1 MPSQPPAP
9 VAGTDLVLEPDIDNY
24 VLFGNPVG
32 HSLSPAIHA
41 AFARQTGQR
50 LHYQA
55 VLVPPGGFAAAL
67 DRFQSL
73 GGRGANVTL
82 PFKGDAF
89 AAVTAPEPRAARC
102 GSVNT
107 LWFDGAGT
115 RHGDTT
121 DGIGLLADLARL
133 DFGLRDRRV
142 LVLGAGGAVGA
153 VLADLHAAAPAQLVV
168 ANRTLSRARDLLARL
183 GIGGT
188 ASCCDYPQ
196 LARRG
201 FDVIINGTSLGLD
214 GAVAPL
220 PDDLQVRG
228 ADCYDMIY
236 GAGARPFCDWARHH
250 GAARVSDGLGM
261 LVQQAAASFR
271 IWRGVEPDPR
281 PVLAALRRDT
291 PAP

>member
-1 MPSQPPAP
+1 MPSQPPHV
-9 VAGTDLVLEPDIDNY
+9 VASAGLVLDPGADNY
-24 VLFGNPVG
+24 VVFGNPVA

-41 AFARQTGQR
+41 AFARQSGAR
-50 LHYQA
+50 IHYQP

-89 AAVTAPEPRAARC
+89 AAVAAPAGRAARC

-107 LWFDGAGT
+107 LWFDDAGV

-121 DGIGLLADLARL
+121 DGTGLMTDLARL
-133 DFGLRDRRV
+133 GIGLRGRRV

-153 VLADLHAAAPAQLVV
+153 VLADLHDAAPAQLVI
-168 ANRTLSRARDLLARL
+168 ANRTVSRARDLLVRL
-183 GIGGT
+183 GIAGT
-188 ASCCDYPQ
+188 ASCCAYAE
-196 LARRG
+196 LAGRA
-201 FDVIINGTSLGLD
+201 FDVVINGTSLGLA
-214 GAVAPL
+214 GSLAPL
-220 PDDLQVRG
+220 PDGLLAPG

-236 GAGARPFCDWARHH
+236 GAGARPFCDWARAA

-261 LVQQAAASFR
+261 LVEQAAASFR
-271 IWRGVEPDPR
+271 IWRGVGPDTAA
-281 PVLAALRRDT
+281 VLAALRRES